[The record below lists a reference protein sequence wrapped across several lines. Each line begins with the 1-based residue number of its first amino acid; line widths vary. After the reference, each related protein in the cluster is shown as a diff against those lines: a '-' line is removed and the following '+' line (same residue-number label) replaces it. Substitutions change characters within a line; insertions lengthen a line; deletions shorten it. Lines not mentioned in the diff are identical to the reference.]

1 MPGKGL
7 KLPTAVSSILA
18 VTKYIHVGQKYTYYA
33 YYAYI
38 GNFVSVYVWVCV
50 YTHEGRGACGEC
62 VCVCV
67 CVCVHVLWVCCF
79 ALCSYMNNHVHRA
92 LFENT

>member
-50 YTHEGRGACGEC
+50 YTHGGRGACGEC

-67 CVCVHVLWVCCF
+67 YVCVCMSCGCA
-79 ALCSYMNNHVHRA
+79 AL
-92 LFENT
+92 LFVAT